1 MRGGAIPLVA
11 WGTILLVLYIVH
23 AIWNGRTVPTIATG
37 FAVLAIYGF
46 GVCVWIL
53 GRDTLRRGPPAAR
66 SEAEAWPSASLGA
79 VMAGLSFACILFGV
93 VWSNFLVYF
102 GGAMLLLSL
111 GRLGVEVRS
120 EYASKRHA
128 QEEMSGR

>member
-46 GVCVWIL
+46 GACVWIL
-53 GRDTLRRGPPAAR
+53 GRDTLRRGPPADRAVVGRQHRGSEPVSGELGYDPIRHSRVLSWSFGAR
-66 SEAEAWPSASLGA
+66 RVSSRS
-79 VMAGLSFACILFGV
+79 GLP
-93 VWSNFLVYF
+93 
-102 GGAMLLLSL
+102 
-111 GRLGVEVRS
+111 GRRRS
-120 EYASKRHA
+120 PPRPL
-128 QEEMSGR
+128 